1 MTSLQELKDKWFIDV
16 TNEGAFPP
24 QTRFPGSKIQPH
36 ADGNLVEPLIDGA
49 AIMGDFY
56 YRVEEMLKSENP
68 NQCQIM
74 VAAMGIDPVKLLGE
88 NGPAKDAMTTMI
100 DAAAAGVQVYFLGSG
115 HPGSGS
121 GTKAFAEKL
130 IAAGGH
136 GAADKRY
143 AGQQGGH
150 HQKFNV
156 TRGPDGQWT
165 ALVSSADF
173 FYARWDTPDHQP
185 ENPER
190 NKKGGPT
197 HDLGLKVRG
206 PAVADVAM
214 SFVERW
220 NDPNT
225 EATDPPISSKAPT
238 DFLDPPIP
246 EAGPHSVQVLR
257 TYPIIKPW
265 FPAIRRKT
273 GYSWSQQGEYT
284 FWAAYLNAI
293 KQAREYIYIE
303 DQYVYA
309 FHDPPYIETSTG
321 VKRETDFVYQ
331 LGEALKR
338 GVDVVALAPGRN
350 NVPWKHYE
358 IQQRQIASA
367 YLREIAESNPKHG
380 NFIISKLHI
389 GGNDPTIHSK
399 LLLVDD
405 EYALIGSGNICERSI
420 AFITEMQLGVVDAEN
435 RFVRDLR
442 LALWQEH
449 LELDSP
455 DSLLDP
461 RSAVEQFHDNAA
473 VGSGRL
479 YLLPSSK
486 PSFKFPY
493 RVIFNVI
500 VDPYSGPER
509 AS

>member
-1 MTSLQELKDKWFIDV
+1 MTSLKELKDKWFIDV
-16 TNEGAFPP
+16 SDEDAFPP
-24 QTRFPGSKIQPH
+24 QVRFPGSEIQSY
-36 ADGNLVEPLIDGA
+36 ADGNLVEPVIDGK
-49 AIMGDFY
+49 AIMGDFH
-56 YRVEEMLKSENP
+56 YRVQEMLDSDDP
-68 NQCQIM
+68 SQCQIM
-74 VAAMGIDPVKLLGE
+74 VGAMGIDPVKLLGE

-100 DAAAAGVQVYFLGSG
+100 EAAAAGVQVYFLGSG
-115 HPGSGS
+115 HPGSGT

-130 IAAGGH
+130 IAVGGH

-143 AGQQGGH
+143 AGVQGGH

-173 FYARWDTPDHQP
+173 FFARWDTPDHQP

-190 NKKGGPT
+190 PKKGGPT
-197 HDLGLKVRG
+197 HDIGLKVRG

-220 NDPNT
+220 NDPSGEATSPPITT
-225 EATDPPISSKAPT
+225 EAPV

-257 TYPIIKPW
+257 TFPIIK
-265 FPAIRRKT
+265 RKQ
-273 GYSWSQQGEYT
+273 GYSWSHQGEYT

-293 KQAREYIYIE
+293 KQARQYIYIE
-303 DQYVYA
+303 DQYIYA
-309 FHDPPYIETSTG
+309 FHDPPYIETSNG
-321 VKRETDFVYQ
+321 VKRDTDFVYQ

-358 IQQRQIASA
+358 LQQRQIASA
-367 YLREIAESNPKHG
+367 YLREIAESNPNHG
-380 NFIISKLHI
+380 NFVISKLHI
-389 GGNDPTIHSK
+389 GGKDPTIHAK

-405 EYALIGSGNICERSI
+405 EYALIGSGNVCERSI

-435 RFVRDLR
+435 QFARDLR
-442 LALWQEH
+442 LDLWQEH

-461 RSAVEQFHDNAA
+461 RAAVEQWHDNALSQA
-473 VGSGRL
+473 GRL
-479 YLLPSSK
+479 RLLPSTK
-486 PSFKFPY
+486 PSFKIPY
-493 RVIFNVI
+493 RFLFNVI
-500 VDPYSGPER
+500 IDPYSGPDR
-509 AS
+509 RT

>member
-16 TNEGAFPP
+16 TNEDAFPP
-24 QTRFPGSKIQPH
+24 QSRFPGSKIQPY
-36 ADGNLVEPLIDGA
+36 ADGNLVESLIDGA

-56 YRVEEMLKSENP
+56 YRVEEMLKSENL

-74 VAAMGIDPVKLLGE
+74 VVAMGIDPVKLLGE
-88 NGPAKDAMTTMI
+88 NRPAKGAMTTMI

-115 HPGSGS
+115 HPGSS
-121 GTKAFAEKL
+121 TVSKSFAEKL
-130 IAAGGH
+130 IASGGQ
-136 GAADKRY
+136 GAINKRY
-143 AGQQGGH
+143 AGVQGGH
-150 HQKFNV
+150 HQKLNV
-156 TRGPDGQWT
+156 TRGPDGQWV

-173 FYARWDTPDHQP
+173 FFSRWDTPDHQP
-185 ENPER
+185 ENPDR
-190 NKKGGPT
+190 PKKSGPT
-197 HDLGLKVRG
+197 HDIGLKVRG

-214 SFVERW
+214 SSAERW
-220 NDPNT
+220 NDPSSVET
-225 EATDPPISSKAPT
+225 TSPPITTKMPT

-246 EAGPHSVQVLR
+246 KAGPHSVQVLR
-257 TYPIIKPW
+257 TYPIIRHK
-265 FPAIRRKT
+265 K
-273 GYSWSQQGEYT
+273 GYSWSDQGEYT

-293 KQAREYIYIE
+293 KQARQYIYIE

-321 VKRETDFVYQ
+321 VKRDTDFVYQ

-350 NVPWKHYE
+350 NALWKHYE
-358 IQQRQIASA
+358 LQQRRKAAQ

-380 NFIISKLHI
+380 NFVISKLHI
-389 GGNDPTIHSK
+389 GGKDPTIHAK

-405 EYALIGSGNICERSI
+405 EYALIGSGNMCERSI

-435 RFVRDLR
+435 RLVRDLR

-449 LELDSP
+449 LELDSH

-473 VGSGRL
+473 IGSGRL
-479 YLLPSSK
+479 RLLPSTR
-486 PSFKFPY
+486 PSFEFPY
-493 RVIFNVI
+493 RSLFNVI

-509 AS
+509 ES